1 MSQEFTAGQRLGDYE
16 ILEVLGAGGMGK
28 VYKVRNVISD
38 RVEAMKILLPNL
50 SSQQELADRF
60 LREIKLLA
68 SLNHPNIAQLR
79 TALTIDNQLVMIME
93 FVEGVTLA
101 SRIQEGPLPA
111 ASAVNYTDQVLSAL
125 SYAHKMN
132 IVHRDVKPAN
142 MMLTPQGIV
151 KLMDFGIARSAS
163 DRGLTMTGTTL
174 GSLNYMP
181 PEQVKGEPA
190 DARSDL
196 YSLGIS
202 LYEMA
207 TGRLPFQGDSSYS
220 LMAAHLNEQPRPPI
234 EYRADIPETL
244 NQIILI
250 SLEKDPAKRFQSA
263 DAFRNALK
271 NVPGAARIATQPATP
286 AITPAPR
293 SQPSQTTVFE
303 SPAPGTGGSATAL
316 FTGSSTDNSA
326 TLLPD
331 STPAPT
337 PRPGTSPSAAPL
349 FAPSASS
356 PKVPAA
362 VPTPTVPM
370 VPQEASKSHRGLY
383 VALGGLLVVGCLAAA
398 AFVVPRHI
406 RTRADADKAA
416 IPSAPQQAAPPAQA
430 TPNPQPD
437 NVSVSPSGVS
447 VSNTNPDGS
456 KSQVSVSPNGVQVTN
471 VPPPTPGDVPAVPAP
486 DSAQPAASASPSGAH
501 HPHPSA
507 SAVSHSQSQQMNAA
521 PDASAQAQQ
530 AQAEADALAEEV
542 EKQSDQVGSRAA
554 AVTQSI
560 DGLKRE
566 QAAQGYGLRG
576 DIASSEERM
585 NTYYAKAQDAMKH
598 QDAKSAKK
606 YLDLAE
612 GELEKLEKFLGH

>member
-38 RVEAMKILLPNL
+38 RVEAMKVLLPNL

-111 ASAVNYTDQVLSAL
+111 ASAVNYTDQVLGAL

-142 MMLTPQGIV
+142 MMLTPQGVV

-271 NVPGAARIATQPATP
+271 NVPGAARIATQPAAPAMTP
-286 AITPAPR
+286 VPR

-303 SPAPGTGGSATAL
+303 SPVPGSGSATAL

-337 PRPGTSPSAAPL
+337 TRPGTSPSAAPL

-356 PKVPAA
+356 AKIPEAA
-362 VPTPTVPM
+362 KSTTPM
-370 VPQEASKSHRGLY
+370 VPQAASKSHRGLY

-416 IPSAPQQAAPPAQA
+416 IPSAPQQATPPAQA
-430 TPNPQPD
+430 TLTPQPD

-447 VSNTNPDGS
+447 VSSTNPDGS

-471 VPPPTPGDVPAVPAP
+471 VPPPTPGDVPAAPAP
-486 DSAQPAASASPSGAH
+486 DSAQPAASPSPSGAH
-501 HPHPSA
+501 HPHPPA
-507 SAVSHSQSQQMNAA
+507 SAVSHPQSQQMN
-521 PDASAQAQQ
+521 PSPNASAQAQQ

>member
-28 VYKVRNVISD
+28 VYKVRNTISD
-38 RVEAMKILLPNL
+38 RIEAMKILLPNL

-101 SRIQEGPLPA
+101 SRILEGPLPA
-111 ASAVNYTDQVLSAL
+111 AAAVNYTDQVLGAL

-142 MMLTPQGIV
+142 MMLTPQGVV

-196 YSLGIS
+196 YSLGIA

-271 NVPGAARIATQPATP
+271 NVPGAARIATQPAAP
-286 AITPAPR
+286 AITPTPR
-293 SQPSQTTVFE
+293 LQPSQTTVFE
-303 SPAPGTGGSATAL
+303 SPVPGSGGSATAL

-331 STPAPT
+331 STPASA
-337 PRPGTSPSAAPL
+337 PRPGTSPTAPL

-356 PKVPAA
+356 PKIPEA
-362 VPTPTVPM
+362 PNSTVPL
-370 VPQEASKSHRGLY
+370 VSQVASKSHRGLY

-416 IPSAPQQAAPPAQA
+416 IPSAPQQATPPAQA
-430 TPNPQPD
+430 TPTPGPD
-437 NVSVSPSGVS
+437 NVSVSSSGVS
-447 VSNTNPDGS
+447 VSSTNPDGS
-456 KSQVSVSPNGVQVTN
+456 KSQVSVSPSGVQVTN
-471 VPPPTPGDVPAVPAP
+471 VPPPTPGDVPAVPM
-486 DSAQPAASASPSGAH
+486 PAAVPSPSGSH
-501 HPHPSA
+501 HPHPPT
-507 SAVSHSQSQQMNAA
+507 SAVSHPQSQMN
-521 PDASAQAQQ
+521 PSSNASAQA
-530 AQAEADALAEEV
+530 
-542 EKQSDQVGSRAA
+542 
-554 AVTQSI
+554 
-560 DGLKRE
+560 
-566 QAAQGYGLRG
+566 
-576 DIASSEERM
+576 
-585 NTYYAKAQDAMKH
+585 
-598 QDAKSAKK
+598 
-606 YLDLAE
+606 
-612 GELEKLEKFLGH
+612 